1 MKMSY
6 KYNCFSDMTEGP
18 ETTYLANYISR
29 RFKGRRLRNVLIRS
43 GRYKTHGPPTNY
55 AKFKG
60 QLPLKLT
67 HIYKKGKV
75 IFLFFEN
82 NWTLIVKLGMV
93 GWFFTPR
100 DRPEVMHGNVE
111 FQFDNNT
118 LYFSDFRNFG
128 TLTFTDDMGIVTNE
142 LSRLAP
148 DILDE
153 NMSFD
158 SIRPRI
164 EACRH
169 LELPIE
175 DALMDQTLLFSG
187 IGNIIKSEA
196 LYDAKIAP
204 GCKLRDMSDSNWR
217 KIYNSSRRISLKVRN
232 FLEKHGFDLDK
243 YIILHKVYNRE
254 VDPHGNKVYSHIS
267 AAGRRTYWVPSVQK

>member
-1 MKMSY
+1 
-6 KYNCFSDMTEGP
+6 MTEGP
-18 ETTYLANYISR
+18 ETAYLADYISR
-29 RFKGRRLRNVLIRS
+29 RFKGKRLRNVLIRS
-43 GRYKTHGPPTNY
+43 GRYKSHGPPTNFR
-55 AKFKG
+55 KFNT

-93 GWFFTPR
+93 GWFFTAR

-111 FQFDNNT
+111 FQFENES

-128 TLTFTDDMGIVTNE
+128 TLTFTDDMAFVMNE
-142 LSRLAP
+142 MNRLAP
-148 DILDE
+148 DILSV
-153 NMSFD
+153 NLSFD

-164 EACRH
+164 QACRH

-187 IGNIIKSEA
+187 IGNIIKSEV

-204 GCKLRDMSDSNWR
+204 GRKLKDLSDSDWQ
-217 KIYNSSRRISLKVRN
+217 KIYSSSRKISLKVRN

-243 YIILHKVYNRE
+243 YVILHKVYNRE
-254 VDPHGNKVYSHIS
+254 TDPDGNKVYSHMS
-267 AAGRRTYWVPSVQK
+267 AAGRRTYWAPDVQK